1 MLAGKIEEFSHLSQF
16 KDIKDLNNNIEMFLS
31 IHHKDFTKSELIA
44 FKRLTKYMA
53 KVKGV
58 ANAKI
63 QTLVKATH
71 TIGGLF
77 GGVSR
82 STFERMLRKA
92 KKLGI
97 LKVQNTTKLKGG
109 KGHNVYILQRFDVLK
124 EEKLTHCENKAKPC
138 TVKGNKSK
146 NSGETS
152 NLSKA
157 NNNNN
162 TNHLMPNTPKRKII
176 KYVPRFLQH
185 FQSHFEEKILPMY
198 RRILLAGKNYLIESK
213 DMINEVAVYTFNS
226 MLKYAR
232 NKSLDQLQAL
242 TYTIALERFKTLA
255 EEEYDELI
263 DRLHAGEFKVQPIPN
278 WLD

>member
-1 MLAGKIEEFSHLSQF
+1 MLAGRIEEFSHLSQF
-16 KDIKDLNNNIEMFLS
+16 KDIKDLNNNVEMFLS

-97 LKVQNTTKLKGG
+97 LKVENTTKLKGG
-109 KGHNVYILQRFDVLK
+109 KGHNVYILQRFDALK
-124 EEKLTHCENKAKPC
+124 EEKLTHCENEAKPC
-138 TVKGNKSK
+138 TVRDNQTK

-152 NLSKA
+152 NLYKT

-162 TNHLMPNTPKRKII
+162 TNHSMPYTQKRKII

-185 FQSHFEEKILPMY
+185 FQSHFEDNILQMY
-198 RRILLAGKNYLIESK
+198 RRVILAGKNYLIESK
-213 DMINEVAVYTFNS
+213 EMINEVAVYTFNS

-232 NKSLDQLQAL
+232 SKSLDQLQAL

-255 EEEYDELI
+255 QQEYDELI
-263 DRLHAGEFKVQPIPN
+263 DRLHAGEFILKPIDN